1 MGFLVLMGLRLM
13 TSILTKRKR
22 HVCSNVAH
30 FFFGG
35 KKWSKELTYST
46 CDYGNILPIES
57 SNALDRYNIIH
68 FIIVALDCIVRF
80 YKKVLISH
88 PCCNY

>member
-1 MGFLVLMGLRLM
+1 MLP
-13 TSILTKRKR
+13 
-22 HVCSNVAH
+22 

-35 KKWSKELTYST
+35 KKWSKKLTYST

-57 SNALDRYNIIH
+57 SNVLDRYNSIH

-80 YKKVLISH
+80 YKKVLISLT
-88 PCCNY
+88 CCNY